1 MLLGS
6 GRAFSL
12 FFQVIRVASDNDVLV
27 PTKGVFE
34 FETHLIVQDILPRF
48 IGDKLG
54 DEDSDCIVLFLSFL
68 GNPFDILDSRGDD
81 VAVAGLDIFQSNG
94 WEVIGKFLEN
104 FLIFFCCFLGRNMHG

>member
-1 MLLGS
+1 M
-6 GRAFSL
+6 
-12 FFQVIRVASDNDVLV
+12 IRIASDNNVLV

-48 IGDKLG
+48 IRDKLG

-81 VAVAGLDIFQSNG
+81 VAVAGLDVLQSNG

-104 FLIFFCCFLGRNMHG
+104 FLVFLCCFLSRMCMARTSSPIL

>member
-1 MLLGS
+1 M
-6 GRAFSL
+6 
-12 FFQVIRVASDNDVLV
+12 IRVASDNDVLV

-54 DEDSDCIVLFLSFL
+54 DEDSDCIVLFLSFF
-68 GNPFDILDSRGDD
+68 GNSFDILDSRGNDI
-81 VAVAGLDIFQSNG
+81 AVAGLDIFQSNG

-104 FLIFFCCFLGRNMHG
+104 FLVFLLSLIHI